1 MDIITKTVLNK
12 VQSIEGYDKAVIAGG
27 AVRDHIFGVPERDT
41 DIFLPAFKGRNIIPL
56 IADLT
61 AEFKIVPKMKSKLN
75 RDGSYKESNKRLDSV
90 FEFDFEGKLFD
101 IVATKYEE
109 TEDNTFTDQLM
120 KDFNFGLSRA
130 YYDGYITE
138 ETKEFK
144 IDADYNRMTL
154 LQLDDITK
162 IGSAV
167 NKYMSI
173 YNRYKEHK
181 ILLQFYAA
189 CLELKGEAKEK
200 PAPYFGKDVMLDP
213 PARRPWGAAP
223 ARPVA
228 EPVGFDLNAAPVRQG
243 FDWNR
248 VEINQ
253 APQGNMGAGA
263 GGPPA
268 FDANRVRWE
277 AEPIVINEGG
287 ANDMNAV
294 GGEVNRDQLFQAL
307 NQIMDNNN

>member
-12 VQSIEGYDKAVIAGG
+12 IQSIEGYDKAVIAGG
-27 AVRDHIFGVPERDT
+27 AVRDHILGVPERDT
-41 DIFLPAFKGRNIIPL
+41 DIFLPAFKGRNIIQL
-56 IADLT
+56 IADLS

-162 IGSAV
+162 IGSAI

-181 ILLQFYAA
+181 ILLQFYAQ

-200 PAPYFGKDVMLDP
+200 SVKNDLYFPDLNPAAEIMLDQ

-223 ARPVA
+223 ARPAA
-228 EPVGFDLNAAPVRQG
+228 EPVNFDLNAAPVRQG

-248 VEINQ
+248 VEINR
-253 APQGNMGAGA
+253 APQGNMAA
-263 GGPPA
+263 GGPPIMGAVNDLRIDDGQINQNGLAEA
-268 FDANRVRWE
+268 FNRM
-277 AEPIVINEGG
+277 IN
-287 ANDMNAV
+287 
-294 GGEVNRDQLFQAL
+294 
-307 NQIMDNNN
+307 DNN

>member
-41 DIFLPAFKGRNIIPL
+41 DIFLPAFKGRNIIQL
-56 IADLT
+56 IADLS

-75 RDGSYKESNKRLDSV
+75 RDGTYKESNKRLDSV

-162 IGSAV
+162 IGSAI

-200 PAPYFGKDVMLDP
+200 PVPYFGKDVMYR
-213 PARRPWGAAP
+213 PA
-223 ARPVA
+223 A

-248 VEINQ
+248 VEVNQ
-253 APQGNMGAGA
+253 APQGNMAAGA

-268 FDANRVRWE
+268 FWG
-277 AEPIVINEGG
+277 AEPVVINEAPPIIGG
-287 ANDMNAV
+287 ANDINAV
-294 GGEVNRDQLFQAL
+294 GGEVNQDLLFQAMDR
-307 NQIMDNNN
+307 IIDNNN